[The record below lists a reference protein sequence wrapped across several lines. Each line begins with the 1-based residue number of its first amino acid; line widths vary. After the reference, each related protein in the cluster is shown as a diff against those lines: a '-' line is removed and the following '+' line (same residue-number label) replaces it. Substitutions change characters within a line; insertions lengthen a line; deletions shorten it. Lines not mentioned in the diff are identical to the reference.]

1 MDFCKDHLE
10 LRDLASQPAISLQ
23 LHTESPKS
31 ALAVATICLRAATPQ
46 RRRTYDTEWTFA
58 LFSLFSNHET
68 KILAL
73 GPPPACLMSTM
84 MIFIWVMIRS
94 AVNLGYMKDPFVHHF
109 VRKPTKRPPLINR
122 GYFARQTAID
132 TLIDGFLKAGGDTVK
147 KQIISL
153 GAGFD
158 TRFFQLK
165 SAVRRRP
172 FFFFGGKNLIS
183 SPFVQGV
190 ASLARYVEVDFPE
203 VVAAKV
209 EIIKATQE
217 VHGVIGTDLQ
227 CLPFTLH
234 SSSSSSPPLCC

>member
-1 MDFCKDHLE
+1 
-10 LRDLASQPAISLQ
+10 
-23 LHTESPKS
+23 
-31 ALAVATICLRAATPQ
+31 
-46 RRRTYDTEWTFA
+46 
-58 LFSLFSNHET
+58 
-68 KILAL
+68 
-73 GPPPACLMSTM
+73 M

-165 SAVRRRP
+165 
-172 FFFFGGKNLIS
+172 
-183 SPFVQGV
+183 
-190 ASLARYVEVDFPE
+190 ASV
-203 VVAAKV
+203 
-209 EIIKATQE
+209 
-217 VHGVIGTDLQ
+217 
-227 CLPFTLH
+227 
-234 SSSSSSPPLCC
+234 